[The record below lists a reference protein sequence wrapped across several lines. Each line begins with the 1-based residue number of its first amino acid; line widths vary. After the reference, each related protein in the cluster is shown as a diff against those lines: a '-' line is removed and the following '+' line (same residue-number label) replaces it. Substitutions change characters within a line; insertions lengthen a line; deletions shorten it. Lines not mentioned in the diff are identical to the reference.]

1 MKNIILSWRTIFSRR
16 ATLQLL
22 GGSKAFTI
30 GFPYN
35 TDRQI
40 TVMSQRKTNGK
51 ALEPPKSCN
60 VALREKIVLRDKI
73 IFFIQVFFC
82 DLEISPS
89 ARKSGLY
96 L

>member
-1 MKNIILSWRTIFSRR
+1 M
-16 ATLQLL
+16 
-22 GGSKAFTI
+22 
-30 GFPYN
+30 
-35 TDRQI
+35 
-40 TVMSQRKTNGK
+40 VK

-60 VALREKIVLRDKI
+60 VALREKIVLHDKI
-73 IFFIQVFFC
+73 IFFIQVFFG